1 MVKRSVVSPQTRNNW
16 LIDVALFLGAVVSS
30 ISGIYYLFI
39 PVGGYQGGRNPMYG
53 VTILFQRKTWDD
65 LHTWFGIVMIIAA
78 VVHIIVHWNW
88 IVNMTKR
95 AVQELTRGE
104 RRFNRR
110 GRLNVWINI
119 VTGLSFLIT
128 AISGVYLLFVPGGS
142 HGVTAP
148 GFLFSRTTWDLI
160 HTWGGIVMIDVAI
173 LHFAIHWGWVLKV
186 TGKMILSLKTV
197 SVQNVTVKPYKG
209 FQS

>member
-53 VTILFQRKTWDD
+53 VTILFQRTTWDD

-78 VVHIIVHWNW
+78 AVHFIVHWNW

-110 GRLNVWINI
+110 GRFNVWINI
-119 VTGLSFLIT
+119 VTGLSFLVT

-142 HGVTAP
+142 HGVTDP